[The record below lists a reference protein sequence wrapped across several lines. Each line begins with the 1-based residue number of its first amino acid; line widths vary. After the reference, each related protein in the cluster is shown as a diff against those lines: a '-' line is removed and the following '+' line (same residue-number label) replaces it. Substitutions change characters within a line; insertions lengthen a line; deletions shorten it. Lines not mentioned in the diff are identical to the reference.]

1 MSETKLTN
9 QSAFTIAAKGML
21 AQGEQSGGGS
31 QFCNYRTFTK
41 DKKLCCGIGFLV
53 TDELG
58 AQMDLGVLKD
68 GEDTSISSVIA
79 IEEVKEVLGHLDI
92 MLLGDIQQVHDSDP
106 VECWEDCLKEVAV
119 EYNLKW
125 EL

>member
-9 QSAFTIAAKGML
+9 QSAFTIAAKGIL
-21 AQGEQSGGGS
+21 VQGQRSGNSEDG
-31 QFCNYRTFTK
+31 CKYRSTREGQ
-41 DKKLCCGIGFLV
+41 KLCCGIGFLV

-58 AQMDLGVLKD
+58 AQMDLGVFKD
-68 GEDTSISSVIA
+68 EEETGIDSVINIA
-79 IEEVKEVLGHLDI
+79 EVNEVLGHLDI
-92 MLLGDIQQVHDSDP
+92 MLLSDIQQVHDSDP
-106 VECWEDCLKEVAV
+106 VECWEDSLKKIAV